1 MINVTIQIPNKN
13 TEQYMYDAVIA
24 GGSISGLLA
33 AREIAK
39 NGHSVL
45 VLEEGFEVGNPE
57 HCGGLVSKN
66 ALRELNIE
74 PSQKTFDSEIERAK
88 IFSPEGKGIT
98 INSKKQKIIVIN
110 RRELDKQAARQAR
123 DNGAK
128 ISVKTSFQEKINNG
142 VRTSNGDI
150 ECKFFVDCRGVSKLA
165 NKDREGIL
173 LAAQYEVYAEW
184 IKKGQV
190 EVYFDQEK
198 YPEFF
203 AWVIPSG
210 EGVGKIGVSGKG
222 INTVVKMDEFLKS
235 KGDFST
241 IRKIFA
247 PIWIKGP
254 IKNFIEGDTII
265 VGDAAGQAK
274 PTTAGGIFS
283 CGMAGIMAGKAIS
296 EAIESKDS
304 SLLMNYE
311 KKWREKFGK
320 EFEKQNLA
328 RKLLARLDNRTVNKL
343 FNSITPE
350 IEDDISNKEDFDFH
364 TSSILRLLGM
374 KGSFNTMQVLIE
386 GEIKRLVK
394 SKA

>member
-1 MINVTIQIPNKN
+1 
-13 TEQYMYDAVIA
+13 MYDAVVA

-45 VLEEGFEVGNPE
+45 VLEEGFEVGSPE
-57 HCGGLVSKN
+57 HCGGLVSEN
-66 ALRELNIE
+66 ALKELGIE
-74 PSQKTFDSEIERAK
+74 PSPKTFDSKVECAK
-88 IFSPEGKGIT
+88 IFSPEGKEIT
-98 INSKKQKIIVIN
+98 INSKRQKIIVIN
-110 RRELDKQAARQAR
+110 RRELDKQAARQVR
-123 DNGAK
+123 DNGAE
-128 ISVKTSFQEKINNG
+128 ISVKTSFQEKNDNII
-142 VRTSNGDI
+142 RTSNGNVK
-150 ECKFFVDCRGVSKLA
+150 CKFFVDCRGVSRLA
-165 NKDREGIL
+165 NKDRDGIL
-173 LAAQYEVYAEW
+173 LTAQYEVYADW
-184 IKKGQV
+184 IKEGQV

-203 AWVIPSG
+203 AWIIPSG
-210 EGVGKIGVSGKG
+210 KGVGKVGVSGKG
-222 INTVVKMDEFLKS
+222 INTLGRMDEFLKS

-254 IKNFIEGDTII
+254 IKNFVENNTMI

-283 CGMAGIMAGKAIS
+283 CGMAGIMAGRAIS
-296 EAIESKDS
+296 QAIETGDS
-304 SLLMNYE
+304 SSLMNYE
-311 KKWREKFGK
+311 KQWKEKFGK

-328 RKLLARLDNRTVNKL
+328 RKILARLDNGTVNKL

-350 IEDDISNKEDFDFH
+350 IEEDISNKEDFDFH

-374 KGSFNTMQVLIE
+374 KGSFNTMQALIG
-386 GEIKRLVK
+386 GEIKRLVQN
-394 SKA
+394 KA

>member
-1 MINVTIQIPNKN
+1 
-13 TEQYMYDAVIA
+13 MYDAVVA

-45 VLEEGFEVGNPE
+45 VLEEGFEVGSPE
-57 HCGGLVSKN
+57 HCGGLVSKS
-66 ALRELNIE
+66 ALKELEIE
-74 PSQKTFDSEIERAK
+74 PSQKTFDSEIECAK
-88 IFSPEGKGIT
+88 IFSPEGKEIT
-98 INSKKQKIIVIN
+98 INSKKQQIIVIN

-128 ISVKTSFQEKINNG
+128 ISVKTSFQEKIDKG

-150 ECKFFVDCRGVSKLA
+150 ECKYLVDCRGVARLA

-173 LAAQYEVYAEW
+173 LTAQYEVYANW

-190 EVYFDQEK
+190 EVYIDQEK

-210 EGVGKIGVSGKG
+210 DGVGKIGVSGKG
-222 INTVVKMDEFLKS
+222 INAAARIDEFLKS
-235 KGDFST
+235 KGEFST

-247 PIWIKGP
+247 PIWINGP
-254 IKNFIEGDTII
+254 IKSFVENNTVI

-283 CGMAGIMAGKAIS
+283 CGMAGVLAGRAIAAAL
-296 EAIESKDS
+296 ETGDS
-304 SLLMNYE
+304 SSLTNYE
-311 KKWREKFGK
+311 KQWKEKFGK

-328 RKLLARLDNRTVNKL
+328 RRILSRLDNSTVDKL

-350 IEDDISNKEDFDFH
+350 IEKDISNKEDFDFH

-374 KGSFNTMQVLIE
+374 KGSFNTMQALIG
-386 GEIKRLVK
+386 GEMKRLLQN
-394 SKA
+394 KASNFKEGINS

>member
-1 MINVTIQIPNKN
+1 
-13 TEQYMYDAVIA
+13 MYDAVVA

-39 NGHSVL
+39 NGYSVL
-45 VLEEGFEVGNPE
+45 VLEEGFEVGSPE
-57 HCGGLVSKN
+57 HCGGLVSEN
-66 ALRELNIE
+66 ALKELDIE
-74 PSQKTFDSEIERAK
+74 PSQKTFDSRIECAK
-88 IFSPEGKGIT
+88 IFSPEGKEIR

-128 ISVKTSFQEKINNG
+128 ISVKTSFQEKIDDG
-142 VRTSNGDI
+142 VKTSNGNI
-150 ECKFFVDCRGVSKLA
+150 KCRFFVDCRGVSRLA

-173 LAAQYEVYAEW
+173 LTAQYEVYASW

-190 EVYFDQEK
+190 EVYFDQDK

-203 AWVIPSG
+203 AWIIPSG
-210 EGVGKIGVSGKG
+210 EGVGKVGVSGRG
-222 INTVVKMDEFLKS
+222 INAITKIDEFLKE

-247 PIWIKGP
+247 PVWIKGP
-254 IKNFIEGDTII
+254 IKNFVEEDTLI

-296 EAIESKDS
+296 EALKTGNS
-304 SLLMNYE
+304 SVLKNYE
-311 KKWREKFGK
+311 KQWKEKFGK

-328 RKLLARLDNRTVNKL
+328 RKILARLDNGTVNKL

-350 IEDDISNKEDFDFH
+350 IEEDISNKEDFDFH

-374 KGSFNTMQVLIE
+374 KGSFNTMQALIG

-394 SKA
+394 NKA

>member
-1 MINVTIQIPNKN
+1 
-13 TEQYMYDAVIA
+13 MYDAVIA

-39 NGHSVL
+39 SGHSVL
-45 VLEEGFEVGNPE
+45 VLEEGFEVGSPE
-57 HCGGLVSKN
+57 HCGGLVSKS
-66 ALRELNIE
+66 ALKELEIE
-74 PSQKTFDSEIERAK
+74 PSQKTFDSEIECAK
-88 IFSPEGKGIT
+88 IFSPEGKEIT
-98 INSKKQKIIVIN
+98 INSKKQQIIVIN

-128 ISVKTSFQEKINNG
+128 ISVKTSFQEKIDKG

-150 ECKFFVDCRGVSKLA
+150 ECKYLVDCRGVARLA

-173 LAAQYEVYAEW
+173 LTAQYEVYANW

-190 EVYFDQEK
+190 EVYIDQEK

-210 EGVGKIGVSGKG
+210 DGVGKIGVSGKG
-222 INTVVKMDEFLKS
+222 INAAARIDEFLKS
-235 KGDFST
+235 KGEFST

-247 PIWIKGP
+247 PIWINGP
-254 IKNFIEGDTII
+254 IKSFVENNTVI

-283 CGMAGIMAGKAIS
+283 CGMAGVLAGRAIAAAL
-296 EAIESKDS
+296 ETGDS
-304 SLLMNYE
+304 SSLTNYE
-311 KKWREKFGK
+311 KQWKEKFGK

-328 RKLLARLDNRTVNKL
+328 RRILSRLDNSTVDKL

-350 IEDDISNKEDFDFH
+350 IEKDISNKEDFDFH

-374 KGSFNTMQVLIE
+374 KGSFNTMQALIG
-386 GEIKRLVK
+386 GEMKRLLQN
-394 SKA
+394 KASNFKEGINS

>member
-1 MINVTIQIPNKN
+1 
-13 TEQYMYDAVIA
+13 MYDAVVA

-39 NGHSVL
+39 DGHSVL
-45 VLEEGFEVGNPE
+45 VLEEGFEVGSPE
-57 HCGGLVSKN
+57 HCGGLVSEN
-66 ALRELNIE
+66 ALKDLGIE
-74 PSQKTFDSEIERAK
+74 PSAKTFDSKIDCAK
-88 IFSPEGKGIT
+88 IFSPEGKEIT

-123 DNGAK
+123 DNGAE
-128 ISVKTSFQEKINNG
+128 ISVKTTFQEKKNNTI
-142 VRTSNGDI
+142 RTSNGNL
-150 ECKFFVDCRGVSKLA
+150 ECKFFIDCRGVSRLA

-173 LAAQYEVYAEW
+173 STAQYEVYADW
-184 IKKGQV
+184 IKEGQV

-203 AWVIPSG
+203 AWIIPSG
-210 EGVGKIGVSGKG
+210 KGVGKVGVSGRG
-222 INTVVKMDEFLKS
+222 INTLAIIDEFLKN
-235 KGDFST
+235 KGSFST

-254 IKNFIEGDTII
+254 IKNFIEENTLI

-283 CGMAGIMAGKAIS
+283 CGMAGIMAGRAISKAIQTG
-296 EAIESKDS
+296 DS
-304 SLLMNYE
+304 SALMDYE
-311 KKWREKFGK
+311 KQWRDKFGK

-328 RKLLARLDNRTVNKL
+328 RKILARLDNSTVNKL
-343 FNSITPE
+343 FKSITPE
-350 IEDDISNKEDFDFH
+350 IEEDISNKEDFDYH

-374 KGSFNTMQVLIE
+374 KGSFNTMQALIG
-386 GEIKRLVK
+386 GEIKRLVQN
-394 SKA
+394 KA